1 MSNRTFFRSNDM
13 RKTTSR
19 TVALVLVLVS
29 FSPASGDLQQWEFES
44 DSDLHQWVPNSHLSN
59 VVVKDGI
66 LRADAADWDPMIF
79 HSRLP
84 VLLIES
90 SSSAAGFADYTPK
103 TVFLCRP

>member
-1 MSNRTFFRSNDM
+1 M

-29 FSPASGDLQQWEFES
+29 FSPTFGELPRWEFES

-59 VVVKDGI
+59 VVIKDGI
-66 LRADAADWDPMIF
+66 LQADAADWDPMIF

-84 VLLIES
+84 GLLIES

-103 TVFLCRP
+103 TGLPCRP